1 MLTPR
6 EHPTFFAKQLI
17 PTHTFRSVDTMFTE
31 LTGPKREAFL
41 MYLWQEAGKAVD
53 KALPHVAIADGK
65 LSKLEVVGA
74 LKVGGVEVIVVS
86 MPPAENPNE
95 ALFIALARKPDG
107 VSVFFLERCAND
119 DRSAVHPTEA
129 VLAELRAD
137 GMRINHGFAAGLD
150 LDAFKRRVGGVL
162 GVSLDGIERSLP
174 EITAAA
180 FMGAAGASAAVAKA
194 GGGGAKPGVGPL
206 LGVLLALRAGLPLAL
221 YLLGKLGI
229 HLGMT
234 LWPLLRVGYPA
245 LSLGIGICLLVWV
258 YQVHALR
265 RGQASF
271 SPGMAVGVWFIP
283 VANML
288 LIPMTIRSAWKAAF
302 GGGGVLLVLV
312 WWLAWLMEIGLE
324 TVRNMMMMG
333 QGMPFGGD
341 LAEIMMMTMN
351 YGIFVEIGAYGLLW
365 YIVRSVNERL

>member
-180 FMGAAGASAAVAKA
+180 FMGAAGASAGAK
-194 GGGGAKPGVGPL
+194 GGGGKPGVGAL
-206 LGVLLALRAGLPLAL
+206 LGVLLVLRAGLPLTL

-288 LIPMTIRSAWKAAF
+288 LIPMTIRSAWKVAF